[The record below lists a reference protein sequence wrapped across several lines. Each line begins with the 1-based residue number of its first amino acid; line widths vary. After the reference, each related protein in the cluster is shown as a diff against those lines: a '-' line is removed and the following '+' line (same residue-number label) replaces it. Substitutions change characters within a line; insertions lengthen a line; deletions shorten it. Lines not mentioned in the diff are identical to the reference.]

1 MIVGMF
7 QVDAFDRNLSTI
19 PESVDESPE
28 FGDVDHAN
36 GWLAVRKHEQGTN
49 VANINDLWQWDKSKD
64 IHCCEGSRLAKSC
77 SPGKD
82 CNNGPI
88 SSPLVLARCSIR
100 T

>member
-36 GWLAVRKHEQGTN
+36 G
-49 VANINDLWQWDKSKD
+49 
-64 IHCCEGSRLAKSC
+64 
-77 SPGKD
+77 
-82 CNNGPI
+82 
-88 SSPLVLARCSIR
+88 
-100 T
+100 